1 MSLTLSSITI
11 STFSKGLSTLVHIL
25 QKAEEYAASQGL
37 DANAEYINA
46 RLIDDMLPLTFQVQN
61 ATNTVRKT
69 LTRSQGKAD
78 QPWEDGEKT
87 FADLYARIEKA
98 RQVIKEADAAAIDA
112 KADETVDL
120 ALGPT
125 TIKIVSRDSVLN
137 QGIPNFFFH
146 LNTAYAILRSKGVPV
161 GKRDYIGSFL
171 A

>member
-61 ATNTVRKT
+61 VTNTVRKT

-78 QPWEDGEKT
+78 EPWEDGEKT
-87 FADLYARIEKA
+87 FAGLYARIEKA

-120 ALGPT
+120 
-125 TIKIVSRDSVLN
+125 
-137 QGIPNFFFH
+137 
-146 LNTAYAILRSKGVPV
+146 
-161 GKRDYIGSFL
+161 
-171 A
+171 